1 MLRLG
6 DYKALLQGLGL
17 GRTSKPGPFI
27 SQLQTSST
35 TPACPESARRRHHAG
50 RLATSCAARCQRSA
64 TIARDGRY
72 ETTVFSILIVS
83 VGERESLRRYEL
95 PPGCEIF
102 DLLELEDCGLAFA
115 NDCGSFALLGQ
126 QHHRPCHRRSQ
137 FHSAVIFQCNKLFGV
152 YCHWYTPTLTAGL
165 EASAHAPNA
174 HSKSKP
180 SVVNACLPD
189 VSRMGFATLRA
200 LVSVEA

>member
-1 MLRLG
+1 MQVGLPLLALRRV
-6 DYKALLQGLGL
+6 K
-17 GRTSKPGPFI
+17 
-27 SQLQTSST
+27 
-35 TPACPESARRRHHAG
+35 
-50 RLATSCAARCQRSA
+50 RSA

-115 NDCGSFALLGQ
+115 NDCRSFALLGQ

-189 VSRMGFATLRA
+189 VSGWG
-200 LVSVEA
+200 SQP

>member
-1 MLRLG
+1 MTF
-6 DYKALLQGLGL
+6 A
-17 GRTSKPGPFI
+17 TI
-27 SQLQTSST
+27 
-35 TPACPESARRRHHAG
+35 SARRRHHAG
-50 RLATSCAARCQRSA
+50 RLATSCAATCQRSA

-95 PPGCEIF
+95 PPDCEIF

-189 VSRMGFATLRA
+189 VSGWG
-200 LVSVEA
+200 SQP